1 MRHVILSFL
10 CLVAAIAYIQR
21 AALSVPALEV
31 AKDFGVPEESRATV
45 MGWVQ
50 SVWYLGYALLQMP
63 SGWLADRYGSRITL
77 AGLCVLWSLLTF
89 LTGLSFGIVSL
100 AVIWFLMGAA
110 QAGAFPC
117 AAKAIGQTF
126 PESERARASG
136 ILAGGMLIGGAIA
149 PVIAGNILVK
159 LDPVAMSLNVY
170 RWQLLLWLFAVPGIV
185 WAFVFLLSIKSHALP
200 LIQRESSDVS
210 EKGSQIWQRL
220 LTSPSLAL
228 LCAQQFFRAAAMVF
242 FLTWFPT
249 FLQETRGV
257 SLKESGLLT
266 TYAGIGG
273 VVGSLLGGV
282 ISDWLFLKT
291 GNKRLSR
298 QGIAVAGMASCA
310 VLITVSGSVADVNV
324 SIAIVAL
331 GVFCAAFGGVSGY
344 TVAIEFGGKRAGTVF
359 SAMNMCGNI
368 GATLFPITAGWLVD
382 VTGNWNQILY
392 FFAIM
397 MAIDAVCWS
406 VLNPKRPLFE

>member
-117 AAKAIGQTF
+117 AAKAIGQTY
-126 PESERARASG
+126 PESQRARASG

-149 PVIAGNILVK
+149 PVIAGNMLVN
-159 LDPVAMSLNVY
+159 LTPLATSLHVY

-185 WAFVFLLSIKSHALP
+185 
-200 LIQRESSDVS
+200 
-210 EKGSQIWQRL
+210 
-220 LTSPSLAL
+220 
-228 LCAQQFFRAAAMVF
+228 
-242 FLTWFPT
+242 
-249 FLQETRGV
+249 
-257 SLKESGLLT
+257 
-266 TYAGIGG
+266 
-273 VVGSLLGGV
+273 
-282 ISDWLFLKT
+282 
-291 GNKRLSR
+291 
-298 QGIAVAGMASCA
+298 
-310 VLITVSGSVADVNV
+310 
-324 SIAIVAL
+324 
-331 GVFCAAFGGVSGY
+331 
-344 TVAIEFGGKRAGTVF
+344 
-359 SAMNMCGNI
+359 
-368 GATLFPITAGWLVD
+368 
-382 VTGNWNQILY
+382 
-392 FFAIM
+392 
-397 MAIDAVCWS
+397 
-406 VLNPKRPLFE
+406 